1 MSDGDRDQPKLDGR
15 LTAMNMNEERIMM
28 FVASRITLLVA
39 LLLYNNSSCVDVR
52 VQPLGGIMVKR
63 GDCPRVFF
71 IFLRGRYV
79 GHIKYCTIR
88 FWSLWGDIPV
98 LVIGQ
103 RYYQLFS
110 GCKIVLAIRRPD
122 HGQILGSRTLHPLVS

>member
-39 LLLYNNSSCVDVR
+39 LLLYHNSSCVDVR

-79 GHIKYCTIR
+79 
-88 FWSLWGDIPV
+88 P
-98 LVIGQ
+98 
-103 RYYQLFS
+103 
-110 GCKIVLAIRRPD
+110 
-122 HGQILGSRTLHPLVS
+122 